1 MARKKERISLKDL
14 KRTDEV
20 EEKMEASVDDSK
32 PANNTT
38 ASIQTNGPLIGS
50 NTAKPVTGDY
60 EKLSV
65 SIPIDT
71 FETLQDISRE
81 RRRVKQKHTMSQ
93 MVREALELWLEH
105 RNQTNS
111 I

>member
-1 MARKKERISLKDL
+1 MARKKERISLMDL

-20 EEKMEASVDDSK
+20 EEKMDTSISNPIPPV
-32 PANNTT
+32 NTT
-38 ASIQTNGPLIGS
+38 TPSSTNSLS
-50 NTAKPVTGDY
+50 KNAKPSQSSTGEY

-65 SIPIDT
+65 SIPLDT